1 MATRRDLLLE
11 ISALTDSSGNYTGD
25 WIETCDVFDIRV
37 IANES
42 GSGSSL
48 YVEEAN
54 AADGLGSPADSVIYV
69 HVVSPS
75 GGQVR
80 SDALGLTARFFR
92 VRLDSFAVSQ
102 PVEIAVR
109 AISGGFTH
117 GLV

>member
-1 MATRRDLLLE
+1 MTTRRDLLLE
-11 ISALTDSSGNYTGD
+11 VSALTDSSGNYTSD
-25 WIETCDVFDIRV
+25 WIETCDAFDIRV
-37 IANES
+37 IANKN

-54 AADGLGSPADSVIYV
+54 AADGLGSAADSVIYV
-69 HVVSPS
+69 HVVSPT

-80 SDALGLTARFFR
+80 SDVLGLTARFFR
-92 VRLDSFAVSQ
+92 VRLDSFTASQ

-109 AISGGFTH
+109 AISGGSTH